1 MQCKQCVVLL
11 LLGSACS
18 GVVISQEATGDSST
32 GGKSAAGNTTV
43 VAAGGGA
50 SGAASPVLP
59 AAGVFRLTSEQYRNS
74 LRDLLGDSAPLQT
87 IERDIVV
94 KGFASVGAGTA
105 GVAETAAESFETGAN
120 AAAAFAFG
128 TKGSKRS
135 LLTCAGTSG
144 PDETCAKG
152 FLKTFGRKVFRRP
165 LVATEEASLLKVWK
179 DVSALEKD
187 PWRGV
192 EIAVSAML
200 QSPNFL
206 FRAQEGEPDPANP
219 SRKRYKSFEMADR
232 LSFFLWNTTPDE
244 ALLAAAEAGDLLTP
258 SGLQA
263 QAKRLSASPRARAAL
278 GAFMAEKLDL
288 ASIDLISKDAKT
300 FPLYTPA
307 LAATMKAETQRL
319 VDYVLFENNGDFMDL
334 IDTRTTFVN
343 KALAAV
349 YKIPNITSDTLVQ
362 TTLPADS
369 VRLGIL
375 GQASFLASKAHIV
388 KTSPTLRGKFVV
400 ERLLCGEIPAP
411 DASVDTLIP
420 NDPNLSMRDFLEAH
434 RKNPVCASCH
444 KLMDPIGVA
453 LENFDGI
460 GAFRTQDAGRTVDAS
475 GDLDGQPYKDLRG
488 LAALLR
494 KSPEVSACVVK
505 DLLRYATGDA
515 SAEQDP
521 LTIEKLTKTFERNG
535 RQLAVLASA
544 VASSD
549 AFRFASNP

>member
-1 MQCKQCVVLL
+1 
-11 LLGSACS
+11 
-18 GVVISQEATGDSST
+18 
-32 GGKSAAGNTTV
+32 
-43 VAAGGGA
+43 
-50 SGAASPVLP
+50 
-59 AAGVFRLTSEQYRNS
+59 
-74 LRDLLGDSAPLQT
+74 
-87 IERDIVV
+87 
-94 KGFASVGAGTA
+94 
-105 GVAETAAESFETGAN
+105 
-120 AAAAFAFG
+120 
-128 TKGSKRS
+128 
-135 LLTCAGTSG
+135 
-144 PDETCAKG
+144 
-152 FLKTFGRKVFRRP
+152 VFRRP

-206 FRAQEGEPDPANP
+206 FRAQEGEPDPSNP
-219 SRKRYKSFEMADR
+219 SRKRYKSYEMADR
-232 LSFFLWNTTPDE
+232 LSFFLWNTTPDD
-244 ALLAAAEAGDLLTP
+244 ALLTAAENGDLLTP
-258 SGLQA
+258 TGLQE
-263 QAKRLSASPRARAAL
+263 QSKRLAASTRARAAL

-288 ASIDLISKDAKT
+288 SSLDLISKDAAT

-319 VDYVLFENNGDFMDL
+319 VDYILFEKNGDFLDL
-334 IDTRTTFVN
+334 LDTRTTFVN

-349 YKIPNITSDTLVQ
+349 YKLPNITSDTLVQ

-369 VRLGIL
+369 VRVGIL
-375 GQASFLASKAHIV
+375 GQASFLTSKSHVV

-411 DASVDTLIP
+411 AANVDTLIP

-453 LENFDGI
+453 FENFDAI
-460 GAFRTQDAGRTVDAS
+460 GTFRTQDAGRTVDAS

-494 KSPEVSACVVK
+494 KSPEVSSCVVK

-521 LTIEKLTKTFERNG
+521 ATIDKLTKMFETNG
-535 RQLAVLASA
+535 RQLTALASA
-544 VASSD
+544 VATSD
-549 AFRFASNP
+549 GFRFASNP